1 MSSDSD
7 LLLVGIVL
15 KFHQRSVQRRHL
27 VDSML
32 RRKSVAGVVSPP
44 AGPTQTRSI
53 PNVYEP
59 KVRGLAGMHMW
70 GLVRESVCRTFLPT
84 TTHQMQNPKRMTS
97 ARRTAISCDF
107 CVWLRVCRLTIY
119 RGYASGG

>member
-1 MSSDSD
+1 MHSDID
-7 LLLVGIVL
+7 LLLVGILL

-27 VDSML
+27 VDSIL
-32 RRKSVAGVVSPP
+32 RRASKCGRKSVAGVVSPP

-53 PNVYEP
+53 PKIYEP

-84 TTHQMQNPKRMTS
+84 TTHQMQKMTS
-97 ARRTAISCDF
+97 AQKTAVSCDF
-107 CVWLRVCRLTIY
+107 CVW
-119 RGYASGG
+119 SK